1 MRLFTTIILFIL
13 LFLPAKAQDSTNCVI
28 DGVIQEH
35 KIPASFD
42 EIRAQASGDSIFLLF
57 NHAFPIIQVED
68 IESFQIASSTTQNC
82 AYSNIV
88 LIKTKE
94 KRGIDEVILD
104 GKYVHKKKKIALG
117 YLADGDTKNL
127 RSSIKKTWE
136 IKQEIKAINLYPEGK
151 LVKDKKGRE
160 HLVRIEIITQ

>member
-1 MRLFTTIILFIL
+1 M
-13 LFLPAKAQDSTNCVI
+13 
-28 DGVIQEH
+28 
-35 KIPASFD
+35 
-42 EIRAQASGDSIFLLF
+42 
-57 NHAFPIIQVED
+57 
-68 IESFQIASSTTQNC
+68 
-82 AYSNIV
+82 
-88 LIKTKE
+88 
-94 KRGIDEVILD
+94 D

-127 RSSIKKTWE
+127 RNSIKKTWE